1 MDKQEGVKKLALRF
15 LKEAGLLSAF
25 HEYIA
30 NNKDCD
36 IFERCNL
43 NTWYK
48 DVYHYDEVFGRLN
61 FTRFLRREKNIHI
74 RDASFSD
81 VYRAWL
87 KEIYGI
93 ECPLTS
99 TLVRRPPYFV
109 SNTKCTVNTENIFY
123 KLQS

>member
-1 MDKQEGVKKLALRF
+1 MDKQEEAKKLALRF
-15 LKEAGLLSAF
+15 LKEAGLLYAF

-36 IFERCNL
+36 VFEHCNL

-74 RDASFSD
+74 RDASITD

-87 KEIYGI
+87 IAIYGI
-93 ECPLTS
+93 ECPRTPHIF
-99 TLVRRPPYFV
+99 VFRPPYFI
-109 SNTKCTVNTENIFY
+109 NKTKCTVNTENIFD
-123 KLQS
+123 